1 MSFVVF
7 TSTDEKMSRKKRE
20 CAIYVDLMG
29 LLKNKRGN
37 AVLVNCTSKIHN
49 YRLIRIV
56 DRRNGRRGNCT

>member
-1 MSFVVF
+1 MTL
-7 TSTDEKMSRKKRE
+7 TSTTEDIGETG
-20 CAIYVDLMG
+20 LMG